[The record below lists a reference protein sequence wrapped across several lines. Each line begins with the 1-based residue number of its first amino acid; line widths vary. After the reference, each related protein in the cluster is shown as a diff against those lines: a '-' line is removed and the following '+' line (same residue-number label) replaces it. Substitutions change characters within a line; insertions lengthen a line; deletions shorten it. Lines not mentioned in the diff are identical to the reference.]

1 MSEQEPQY
9 GPRERRRRPEPQTTE
24 HECSC
29 ECGHDHRDHDHC
41 GGQKGCGHDHRCT
54 CPCHGEVKIRVS
66 VRCECGKR
74 PPRPPVCPPV
84 DAQPPP
90 GTADLPQPPLYHPP
104 TLPIPPWGQGKPPTG
119 SPGELPWFQGKI
131 ADVQRNGPTFGPRKD
146 EFLPYLLVRA
156 NAADRGAR
164 PLAGVFWES
173 PDIYVVAN
181 QSADTAPLRPPSLG
195 GVAQA
200 STPNTLYAHVWNLG
214 KAPAFRVR
222 VEFWWFDPSLGF
234 SRGAGH
240 LVGAAYV
247 DLEDRFTTYPEW
259 REVTGPAGRWL
270 SRGAHAI
277 VTCPQTWVPVY
288 LNDGHECLVV
298 RVGDAMMDPVAT
310 NQFSPVADR
319 HVGQRNI
326 AVVRAA
332 SPAQITLNLDLGW
345 HDRPGAAEVDVVT
358 EPPGTMEW
366 LQLYAGNRK
375 PGFRAPAQLV
385 VAGLLPPMPDGMELP
400 DIDAL
405 PPDCRQPLLR
415 PRERFRRGCDP
426 LRIPFYAALPDVGE
440 QEAQVLRVRQR
451 IEGVLVG
458 GYTVV
463 LTS

>member
-1 MSEQEPQY
+1 
-9 GPRERRRRPEPQTTE
+9 
-24 HECSC
+24 
-29 ECGHDHRDHDHC
+29 
-41 GGQKGCGHDHRCT
+41 
-54 CPCHGEVKIRVS
+54 
-66 VRCECGKR
+66 
-74 PPRPPVCPPV
+74 
-84 DAQPPP
+84 
-90 GTADLPQPPLYHPP
+90 
-104 TLPIPPWGQGKPPTG
+104 
-119 SPGELPWFQGKI
+119 
-131 ADVQRNGPTFGPRKD
+131 
-146 EFLPYLLVRA
+146 
-156 NAADRGAR
+156 
-164 PLAGVFWES
+164 
-173 PDIYVVAN
+173 
-181 QSADTAPLRPPSLG
+181 
-195 GVAQA
+195 
-200 STPNTLYAHVWNLG
+200 
-214 KAPAFRVR
+214 
-222 VEFWWFDPSLGF
+222 
-234 SRGAGH
+234 
-240 LVGAAYV
+240 
-247 DLEDRFTTYPEW
+247 
-259 REVTGPAGRWL
+259 L